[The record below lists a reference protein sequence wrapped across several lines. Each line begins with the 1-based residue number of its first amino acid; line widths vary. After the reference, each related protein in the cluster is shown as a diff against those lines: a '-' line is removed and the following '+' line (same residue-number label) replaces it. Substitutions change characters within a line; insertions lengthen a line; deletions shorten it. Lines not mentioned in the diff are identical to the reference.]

1 MSERNGLLE
10 VIALGPRDAECAQ
23 EGGADRLELV
33 ADMAADGLTPSVRV
47 VREVL
52 AATDLPVRV
61 MLRDSASF
69 VPGDLDGL
77 RAAAEELTDAGAREF
92 VLGFLTGEG
101 RVDIAACAALTAVL
115 PGCAWT
121 FHRAIDH
128 AADVLAAHAQ
138 LAGLGCDTVL
148 AAGHPAGVED
158 GFDVLGEIAAR
169 PEPPT
174 LLVGGGLREK
184 LVAPL
189 RAAGVRA
196 FHVGS
201 AARPAGWES
210 TVDVEAVR
218 RWSALVHEPAL
229 TASAWPPASGRSG
242 TASS

>member
-1 MSERNGLLE
+1 MSERSGLLE

-33 ADMAADGLTPSVRV
+33 ADMAADGLTPAVRV

-69 VPGDLDGL
+69 AAADPAGL
-77 RAAAEELTDAGAREF
+77 RAAAAELADAGAREF
-92 VLGFLTGEG
+92 VLGFLTVAG
-101 RVDIAACAALTAVL
+101 RVDRAACTELIAVL

-121 FHRAIDH
+121 FHRAVDH
-128 AADVLAAHAQ
+128 AADVVAAHRE

-148 AAGHPAGVED
+148 SAGHPAGVEH
-158 GFDVLGEIAAR
+158 GREVLTEVAVR
-169 PEPPT
+169 SEPPV
-174 LLVGGGLREK
+174 LLVGGGLREGM
-184 LVAPL
+184 VAPL

-201 AARPAGWES
+201 AVRPGGWES
-210 TVDVEAVR
+210 TVDVDAVR
-218 RWSALVHEPAL
+218 RWSRQVHDPLNA
-229 TASAWPPASGRSG
+229 TAAPPATGRTG